1 MKRDI
6 FRKMYNKCVPDKTVT
21 SRLIKAVEEA
31 DAANFAARHE
41 TDEGGDIDDFL
52 YYKPRRKRKSSPAFY
67 AAAAVVCVFG
77 TAVFIAGRQADIA
90 EISGVYESTDT
101 APPDMAGYDVQMP
114 GGRDVI
120 IQSSGDV
127 SGEPLSAGFEEKAVE
142 DITFGDVL
150 SEYGHDVSGEG
161 ADVMLFSGGADMECE
176 TVTAPGMDSELIFDM
191 LSELS
196 DSRQKVLPVPSAAE
210 PTVTFT
216 VRFSRADP
224 GLQAVFRVYQYG
236 ISVYA
241 NVDNDYSYFEFG
253 CNSYDLFNEL
263 WDMSEKQAG
272 NVTFGSLFDKYG
284 HDDTGEGI
292 EVSRRSAAGADV
304 DRSAEATIKNT
315 ELIYTLL
322 SHFSGCKQEGMPPK
336 AYTDEEVVLT
346 VRYDRENPEYKAF
359 IHVTRNGMTVGFS
372 NVYGEYSFP
381 CDAFGLMNELWEM
394 AKPDSDSVTFSR
406 LLGKYGHDDTGEGV
420 SITCHDRLDPGSE
433 PRTFI
438 CRDSEKILGK
448 LLEYDSYSDG
458 AFRLDENTTQ
468 PYITVA
474 VTYQDSS
481 KYPEI
486 NTDIDGVMY
495 IYVFRD
501 LMGVEFKMSGNS
513 YVFSYDCDE
522 LFFELWNMNGD
533 GDYMVDAG
541 KTVIGDTLDF
551 ITANAGDSVLADVR
565 RDGVTQHYDVSFTK
579 VMTLLESE
587 RDMTV
592 KVENPYHNEDS
603 DCITLDFGND
613 TLVSIYPDRVNFAL
627 TGDSEFSCNMYCYF
641 LYEPMTELIVKGIG
655 ADVSMAAFENMTA
668 DEISQVITG
677 FDIAFVDKALG
688 GYDYSE
694 VTREGDRWR
703 YDYPNGRRSLI
714 IYTDMNGSIT
724 RADISETAADTPAA
738 DISRQSLSG
747 MTEEEIAKALTGLP
761 FDDVN
766 EALGGYDSELSGMYG
781 YFYDLEGSGFL
792 TVYLANDGTIS
803 DVLLDSAGG
812 QTDISRQSLSKM
824 TEAEISGLLVGMSID
839 DVNAMLGSFDRE
851 LSQHG
856 GFTYDLGDKKLL
868 TLYTDHDNSIS
879 AVCITEDPGFDRDS
893 LWQMTDEDIRKHLL
907 GLDFKTAEIALG
919 GSDTDIYGNMQYSM
933 GAFRCGYRDIFI
945 KAEFGGSISEVT
957 ITPKFM
963 WCVPTVKQITEG
975 YGERHYDDIENTDF
989 HSGIDISATDCAGAE
1004 IIAAADG
1011 TVLTA
1016 SDTGDGYGIHVII
1029 DHGGDVVTLYGHMG
1043 DWSVNVGDKVKMGQ
1057 VIGHIGHSGNAYGDQ
1072 CHFEVRVDGKQVDP
1086 MDYVNV
1092 PE

>member
-6 FRKMYNKCVPDKTVT
+6 FRKMYNKCVPDKAVT

-67 AAAAVVCVFG
+67 AAAAAAVCVFG

-120 IQSSGDV
+120 IQPSGDV
-127 SGEPLSAGFEEKAVE
+127 SGEPLSAGFEKKAVE
-142 DITFGDVL
+142 DITLGDVL

-161 ADVMLFSGGADMECE
+161 ADVMLFSGGAELACE

-191 LSELS
+191 LSEFS
-196 DSRQKVLPVPSAAE
+196 DSRQEVLPVAGVAE
-210 PTVTFT
+210 PEIIIP
-216 VRFSRADP
+216 VRFNKADP

-236 ISVYA
+236 ISVSSNA
-241 NVDNDYSYFEFG
+241 GNDYSGFDFG

-263 WDMSEKQAG
+263 WNMAEKQAG
-272 NVTFGSLFDKYG
+272 NVTFGSLLDKYG
-284 HDDTGEGI
+284 HDSTGEGI
-292 EVSRRSAAGADV
+292 EVSRLSGAGEDTDRSAAAI
-304 DRSAEATIKNT
+304 TKNT
-315 ELIYTLL
+315 GLIFTLL
-322 SHFSGCKQEGMPPK
+322 SHFSDCKQEGMPPK
-336 AYTDEEVVLT
+336 AYTDEEVILT
-346 VRYDRENPEYKAF
+346 VCYDRENPEHKAF
-359 IHVTRNGMTVGFS
+359 FHVTRNGLTVGFS
-372 NVYGEYSFP
+372 HVYGEYSFP
-381 CDAFGLMNELWEM
+381 YDPSNSYYLFHELWEM
-394 AKPDSDSVTFSR
+394 AEPRSDSVTLGS
-406 LLGKYGHDDTGEGV
+406 LLDGYGHDDTGEGV

-438 CRDSEKILGK
+438 CRDSEKIIGK

-458 AFRLDENTTQ
+458 AFSLDESLTN
-468 PYITVA
+468 PYVTVA
-474 VTYQDSS
+474 VTYRDAS

-495 IYVFRD
+495 IHVFRD
-501 LMGVEFKMSGNS
+501 FIGVEFKMLNIS
-513 YVFSYDCDE
+513 YAFRYDCDD
-522 LFFELWNMNGD
+522 LFFELWNMSGD

-565 RDGVTQHYDVSFTK
+565 RDGVTEHYDVSFTK

-592 KVENPYHNEDS
+592 KVEKPYHNEDS

-627 TGDSEFSCNMYCYF
+627 TGDSEFSCNIYGYF
-641 LYEPMTELIVKGIG
+641 LYDPMTELIVKGIG

-677 FDIAFVDKALG
+677 FDIAFADKALG

-714 IYTDMNGSIT
+714 IYTDMNGRIT
-724 RADISETAADTPAA
+724 RADISETAADTPAGEF
-738 DISRQSLSG
+738 SRQSLSG
-747 MTEEEIAKALTGLP
+747 MTEEEIANALTGLP

-766 EALGGYDSELSGMYG
+766 EALGGYDGELSGMYG

-803 DVLLDSAGG
+803 GVLLESAEGRTYSG
-812 QTDISRQSLSKM
+812 ADDIS
-824 TEAEISGLLVGMSID
+824 
-839 DVNAMLGSFDRE
+839 F
-851 LSQHG
+851 
-856 GFTYDLGDKKLL
+856 
-868 TLYTDHDNSIS
+868 
-879 AVCITEDPGFDRDS
+879 
-893 LWQMTDEDIRKHLL
+893 
-907 GLDFKTAEIALG
+907 
-919 GSDTDIYGNMQYSM
+919 IY
-933 GAFRCGYRDIFI
+933 
-945 KAEFGGSISEVT
+945 
-957 ITPKFM
+957 P
-963 WCVPTVKQITEG
+963 VPTVKQITEG
-975 YGERHYDDIENTDF
+975 FGERYYDDIQSTDF
-989 HSGIDISATDCAGAE
+989 HKGIDISSDACKNAE
-1004 IIAAADG
+1004 ILAAADG
-1011 TVLTA
+1011 TVITA
-1016 SDTGDGYGIHVII
+1016 SDTGDGYGIHVVI
-1029 DHGGDVVTLYGHMG
+1029 DHGGDITTLYGHMA
-1043 DWSVNVGDKVKMGQ
+1043 DCVVSVGDEVAAGQ
-1057 VIGHIGHSGNAYGDQ
+1057 VIGHIGNSGQTYGYG

-1092 PE
+1092 PK